1 LKIQKG
7 NITLKPYTLEDIPA
21 LAIIANNANIANKMR
36 DLFPHPYSVNDAKEF
51 IEKNISG
58 QIKGVFGIF
67 YKGELV
73 GSIGI
78 HPQGDVYVKTAELG
92 YYIAEK
98 HWGKGLASKSIAMI
112 TQYGFESLNYIRIFA
127 GVFQYN
133 KASMRVLEKNGY
145 VLECIKRKAVFKNN
159 QILDEYYY
167 AKVND

>member
-7 NITLKPYTLEDIPA
+7 NITLKPYTLEDVPA
-21 LAIIANNANIANKMR
+21 LAIIANNANIADNMR
-36 DLFPHPYSVNDAKEF
+36 NFFPHPYTVKDAKEF
-51 IEKNISG
+51 IEKTISK
-58 QIKGVFGIF
+58 QIIGVFGIF

-78 HPQGDVYVKTAELG
+78 HPQSDIYIKTAELG
-92 YYIAEK
+92 YYIAKK
-98 HWGKGLASKSIAMI
+98 HWGKGFASKSIAMI

-127 GVFQYN
+127 GVFEYN

-145 VLECIKRKAVFKNN
+145 VLECIKRKAIFKNN